1 MKPTNNRTL
10 LPLAVLALVLLFGVI
25 GCSRSGKVTGKVT
38 YDGQT
43 LPVGTI
49 TFHPEQQG
57 KQPVVVEITDG
68 KYTAEKLAPGTYTIT
83 VSTIAQ
89 RKTLDALKKGG
100 GNALDPTSV
109 GGKTGGSPVNV
120 KEKQKDKKGFS
131 MPGTEDIERGKKEML
146 EKLEGMIDVPA
157 KYADKDKSG
166 QTVEIKSGSQE
177 HDIDLP
183 KG

>member
-1 MKPTNNRTL
+1 MKPTHNRTL

-43 LPVGTI
+43 VPVGTM

-57 KQPVVVEITDG
+57 KPSVVVEITDG

-83 VSTIAQ
+83 VSTISQ

-100 GNALDPTSV
+100 GNALDPTTGG
-109 GGKTGGSPVNV
+109 GGKGGTPVNV
-120 KEKQKDKKGFS
+120 KEKQKDKKSFS
-131 MPGTEDIERGKKEML
+131 MPGVEDIEKGKKEAM
-146 EKLEGMIDVPA
+146 EKLEGMIDVPP

-166 QTVEIKSGSQE
+166 LTVEIKSGSQE
-177 HDIDLP
+177 HDIDIP